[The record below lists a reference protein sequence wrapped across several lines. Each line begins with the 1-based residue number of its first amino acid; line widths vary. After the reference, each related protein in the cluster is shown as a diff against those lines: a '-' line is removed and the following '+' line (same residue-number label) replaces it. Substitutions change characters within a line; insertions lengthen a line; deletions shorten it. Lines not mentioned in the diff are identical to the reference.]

1 MNAPLFQT
9 EVHLKEQQHWQHF
22 AATAMIC
29 GLSAAIMTPF
39 MGHLDLANIVMVFL
53 LVVVLIALKLGRD
66 CAVFSAVLNVVL
78 FDLLFVPPRFSLAV
92 ENSQYLIT
100 FAVMLITALTIGH
113 LTANLKENEQ
123 QALIREKRTQELY
136 ALASK
141 LAGAMEVSQV
151 QALAQTF
158 VAQQFGA
165 KCFLIITHD
174 DFIPAE
180 GHYPGIDF
188 FIESHMATAALHGH
202 KTVHSSAVDKTGWA
216 SIYIPLRASMR
227 NRGVLAVSLSENSSD
242 GEKNISKEDLA
253 LMEGMSTLMAV
264 TLERLHYVEVAN
276 SAEMDVAQ
284 ERLRA
289 SILSALS
296 HDLRT
301 PLTVMIGLADSIQL
315 IKPTTSAPVL
325 DIAHEIQVQAKRLS
339 NHVSNLLDLARLNDG
354 EIKLRKEWHSIPEIL
369 GASIQYLGT
378 ALAHHTIEIQMAPQ
392 LPLVQIDAVLI
403 ERVFSNL
410 LENAAKFSPQ
420 NSRITVNG
428 HIDGDHLVLEFH
440 NPGEGFDAKTLDTL
454 FQPFSRGASLQS
466 SGFGLGLSICKIV
479 MESHG
484 GKIDAFSDTQGAVV
498 RLTFQ
503 SETPPALEFQE

>member
-1 MNAPLFQT
+1 MNAPIFQP
-9 EVHLKEQQHWQHF
+9 EGHAKESQHWQHYL
-22 AATAMIC
+22 ATTLIC

-113 LTANLKENEQ
+113 LTANLKKNEKL
-123 QALIREKRTQELY
+123 ALVREKRTNDLF
-136 ALASK
+136 ALASQ
-141 LAGAMEVSQV
+141 LAGALEVSQV
-151 QALAQTF
+151 QALAKTF

-165 KCFLIITHD
+165 KCFLIITND
-174 DFIPAE
+174 DFIPSD
-180 GHYPGIDF
+180 GHYPDIDF
-188 FIESHMATAALHGH
+188 FIESHMATAALLGS
-202 KTVHSSAVDKTGWA
+202 KTVHSTAVDKSGWA
-216 SIYIPLRASMR
+216 SIYIPLRAAMR
-227 NRGVLAVSLSENSSD
+227 KRGVLAVSLPDKAQDKSIHVAE
-242 GEKNISKEDLA
+242 EDIA
-253 LMEGMSTLMAV
+253 LMEAMSALMAI
-264 TLERLHYVEVAN
+264 TLERLHYVDVVN
-276 SAEMDVAQ
+276 SAEIDVAQ

-301 PLTVMIGLADSIQL
+301 PLTVMMGLADAIHL
-315 IKPTTSAPVL
+315 IKPPASASVL
-325 DIAHEIQVQAKRLS
+325 DIAHEIQSQAKRLS

-378 ALAHHTIEIQMAPQ
+378 ALAHHTVEIQMAPK
-392 LPLVQIDAVLI
+392 LPLVQIDAVLM

-420 NSRITVNG
+420 NSRISVTG
-428 HIDGDHLVLEFH
+428 HLAGDQLVVTFQ
-440 NPGEGFDAKTLDTL
+440 NPGEGFDAQTLETL
-454 FQPFSRGASLQS
+454 FQPFSRGASLPS

-484 GKIDAFSDTQGAVV
+484 GKIEAFSEANLSVV
-498 RLTFQ
+498 RLTFK
-503 SETPPALEFQE
+503 SETPPILEFQE